1 MITSVGE
8 NVVLWVSKGDVG
20 KYVSSDIPAA
30 NIHYYT
36 QGNAS
41 GTAGKSDIFVLHE
54 GSTYTQGDN
63 TQHAMNAVNGN
74 RESTTSSAHDYIF
87 VAGASAW
94 SSSAGSANINNSI
107 NYYESVN
114 VTIGNKTYGGNNRV
128 SDVISGKGEEGLNQ
142 GDHDVKTSWHYDL
155 NIDANLEG
163 GADGDHITSISLG
176 GLPVGSNLSYQ
187 GVNYTVDAHGNVVI
201 DVQDSADLNA
211 HLTLTSPTEVTNPGS
226 ITVDISTE
234 VGGSQHTS
242 GDIDANSGEHSIAVS
257 ESAHTYSAETLDEE
271 HHDAVAHTD
280 TTEHADMTTSAEN
293 HSDSELT
300 DNSASEHT
308 DNTDSAA
315 QTENTAT
322 SDLAENAS
330 ATDHGSDNLTNDD
343 PSTSQDNA
351 SLLIDHEDLDLS
363 TVDSDT
369 SAVQSTNEN
378 PETSLNLLLGDIDT
392 QLNDTDAAQSEASVA
407 EKSAPAESAEM
418 NTENVIN
425 LSDIIH
431 DDGAKDLS
439 SLIQV
444 ADATDNT
451 QAVGH
456 VQDVPAESAGSDSAE
471 VWDAHGAAELDHL
484 IAQPDSE
491 V

>member
-1 MITSVGE
+1 M
-8 NVVLWVSKGDVG
+8 N
-20 KYVSSDIPAA
+20 IPT
-30 NIHYYT
+30 T
-36 QGNAS
+36 Q
-41 GTAGKSDIFVLHE
+41 TRLLKQRIP
-54 GSTYTQGDN
+54 
-63 TQHAMNAVNGN
+63 
-74 RESTTSSAHDYIF
+74 R
-87 VAGASAW
+87 
-94 SSSAGSANINNSI
+94 
-107 NYYESVN
+107 
-114 VTIGNKTYGGNNRV
+114 
-128 SDVISGKGEEGLNQ
+128 
-142 GDHDVKTSWHYDL
+142 
-155 NIDANLEG
+155 
-163 GADGDHITSISLG
+163 
-176 GLPVGSNLSYQ
+176 P
-187 GVNYTVDAHGNVVI
+187 
-201 DVQDSADLNA
+201 
-211 HLTLTSPTEVTNPGS
+211 
-226 ITVDISTE
+226 
-234 VGGSQHTS
+234 
-242 GDIDANSGEHSIAVS
+242 
-257 ESAHTYSAETLDEE
+257 
-271 HHDAVAHTD
+271 
-280 TTEHADMTTSAEN
+280 
-293 HSDSELT
+293 
-300 DNSASEHT
+300 
-308 DNTDSAA
+308 
-315 QTENTAT
+315 

-456 VQDVPAESAGSDSAE
+456 VQDVPADSAE
-471 VWDAHGAAELDHL
+471 DWNAHGAAELDHL